1 MLLLSSQPQRRDKR
15 CPLTSWPTDKCFYPN
30 SQDTDFSL
38 SSSARHSLSSILI
51 VHPVAAFLT
60 LVCFIL
66 AAMAHLHSPSHSP
79 RYLLALLILLLPTLL
94 VTLLAFLVDILL
106 FVPHLQWGGWIVLA
120 STILLV
126 ASGVVTCAMRR
137 TLVSRKARKKR
148 IAENA
153 EINGDNYYS
162 RENTMKADSPPPLG
176 LQPTA
181 PMVNTTPGAD
191 KLPAFATYEAKRMPS
206 DEERIP
212 LNSRSPTTT
221 VVTSSVGEGGIS
233 SVDGMERYG
242 GPGRGGPGGMRG
254 GRGGGGYNGPRD
266 EFGNPLPPS
275 AAFGPGP
282 NEGFGG
288 NPSEQILRNQHSS
301 ETMNSQGSRGRGRGY
316 GPRGGFYG
324 PARGGGP
331 GNGRGRGGPPM
342 NGGGRAMPVGAMAAG
357 VGAGMVAGD
366 MMGRSPQD
374 PPPGYGNGYGPQR
387 RRSSEQQSFNAP
399 PAPYNEPGQS
409 YGRQPS
415 PGPPSAPGYARRPS
429 AGSYSAP
436 GYARRASPG
445 PPSNPGLNRR
455 PSPGPPSAPGMYAYG
470 GREASP
476 GPLQRQAPDSFTPPV
491 PAVPSTG
498 AHAIGQAVEM
508 DAFTGHSSPAIAP
521 GLGPMGQF
529 RNSDSD
535 VQGLIGLQERR
546 ETSPLRQDSSG
557 PISPASQYNSEE

>member
-1 MLLLSSQPQRRDKR
+1 M
-15 CPLTSWPTDKCFYPN
+15 
-30 SQDTDFSL
+30 
-38 SSSARHSLSSILI
+38 
-51 VHPVAAFLT
+51 AAFLT
-60 LVCFIL
+60 LVCFVL
-66 AAMAHLHSPSHSP
+66 AATAHLHSPSHSP

-94 VTLLAFLVDILL
+94 ITLLAFLVDILL

-153 EINGDNYYS
+153 EMSGDNYYS

-176 LQPTA
+176 LQPTP
-181 PMVNTTPGAD
+181 PMINTTPGAD

-206 DEERIP
+206 DEDRIP

-221 VVTSSVGEGGIS
+221 TVPSSVGEGGVS

-242 GPGRGGPGGMRG
+242 GPGRGGSGGMRG
-254 GRGGGGYNGPRD
+254 GRGGRGYNGPRD

-275 AAFGPGP
+275 AAFGPGS
-282 NEGFGG
+282 NEGFGRAS
-288 NPSEQILRNQHSS
+288 SERVLRNQHSS
-301 ETMNSQGSRGRGRGY
+301 ETMNSQGFRGRGRGY
-316 GPRGGFYG
+316 GPRGGFPG
-324 PARGGGP
+324 PARGGP
-331 GNGRGRGGPPM
+331 GNGRGYGRGGFYSPGRGGPTM
-342 NGGGRAMPVGAMAAG
+342 NGGSRGVPVGAMA
-357 VGAGMVAGD
+357 VGAGAEMVAGD
-366 MMGRSPQD
+366 MMGHGSQD
-374 PPPGYGNGYGPQR
+374 PPPGYGNGYGTQG

-399 PAPYNEPGQS
+399 GQV

-455 PSPGPPSAPGMYAYG
+455 PSPGPPSAPAMYAYG
-470 GREASP
+470 SREASP
-476 GPLQRQAPDSFTPPV
+476 GPSQRQAPDSF
-491 PAVPSTG
+491 APSMPEIPSSHPQG
-498 AHAIGQAVEM
+498 IGQAVEM
-508 DAFTGHSSPAIAP
+508 DAFTGHSSPATVP
-521 GLGPMGQF
+521 GLGPMGQL
-529 RNSDSD
+529 RDSDSD
-535 VQGLIGLQERR
+535 VQGLVGLQQRR
-546 ETSPLRQDSSG
+546 EGSPLRQDSSG
-557 PISPASQYNSEE
+557 PISPSSQYNNEE